1 MVWNQHKGANQKWNV
16 IYLDKAKPVPTSGFD
31 SNFGWHINRPFYMVS
46 RMPMKRVIETI
57 GANNMVIKRFAKGRM
72 GQQFFYDGKSKT
84 IRSQQWKNYA
94 VEIQS
99 NGGSSNVRMTS
110 TINSRWW

>member
-1 MVWNQHKGANQKWNV
+1 LNQKWN
-16 IYLDKAKPVPTSGFD
+16 IRYLDETKKPSDKEEEIIEDQYGFD
-31 SNFGWHINRPFYMVS
+31 INRPFYIRS
-46 RMPMKRVIETI
+46 RMGMKRVIETI
-57 GANNMVIKRFAKGRM
+57 GANNMVIKKYRKNVTA
-72 GQQFFYDGKSKT
+72 QQFFFDGVSKT

-99 NGGSSNVRMTS
+99 NGGSSNVHCTS